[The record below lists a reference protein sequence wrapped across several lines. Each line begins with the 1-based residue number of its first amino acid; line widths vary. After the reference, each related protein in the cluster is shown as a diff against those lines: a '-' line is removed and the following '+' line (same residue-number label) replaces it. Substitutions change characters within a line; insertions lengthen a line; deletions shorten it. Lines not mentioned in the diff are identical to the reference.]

1 MSRLVRHSQLVS
13 GHRELQLKS
22 ERGAMLIMVAV
33 CLLALTLLSA
43 VVVDYGILWTSRR
56 QAQNSADSAAM
67 GAAITML
74 VDPTKTDEAKDV
86 AHKLASENAVWAEYP
101 KDADVLVDLPIT
113 CPPGTGGGVGCVR
126 VDVQRGQT
134 DRNGGTHT
142 NKLPTLFAQLAGI
155 SSQAIMATATAQVIS
170 GNSVRCLK
178 PWAVP
183 DRWNDFDEAPKDG
196 SWNQMDTFTP
206 PTDTYSMPGFKNPQ
220 DDGTEI
226 VLKSGNTSAWSAGWM
241 QEIDWGQTGSNV
253 YRTEIATCPSWI
265 PDVGIY
271 DGTYKCDA
279 KNDTPDP
286 EKGCISVKTGTS
298 QGPTT
303 QGVSDLVNLDPAAHW
318 DGTKVVGGCGDT
330 PAGCGAI
337 NPTGYSF
344 SPRIVPVSLFNPQAF
359 YNESCSGGTGCVVQV
374 SNLIG
379 FFVEGMCSDVYTA
392 ATMPAYCG
400 PKKSDWDK
408 NLVGIIMKYPG
419 SFDFEGGPTTSSFTQ
434 FVRLVR

>member
-1 MSRLVRHSQLVS
+1 MSRLVRHSQLGS
-13 GHRELQLKS
+13 GSRELNLKS

-67 GAAITML
+67 AAAITL
-74 VDPTKTDEAKDV
+74 LAEPTKTAEATSV
-86 AHKLASENAVWAEYP
+86 AHKVASENAVWAEYP

-134 DRNGGTHT
+134 DRNGGVHT

-170 GNSVRCLK
+170 GNAVRCIK
-178 PWAVP
+178 PWAAP
-183 DRWNDFDEAPKDG
+183 DKWIDNDESGGGWAQTDIY
-196 SWNQMDTFTP
+196 NP
-206 PTDTYSMPGFKNPQ
+206 PTDSYVMPGFKNPG

-226 VLKSGNTSAWSAGWM
+226 VLKSGNEANFSAGWM
-241 QEIDWGQTGSNV
+241 QEIDWGIPGSNV
-253 YRTEIATCPSWI
+253 YADEIAGCPSWV
-265 PDVGIY
+265 PTVGIY

-279 KNDTPDP
+279 SGDTPDP
-286 EKGCISVKTGTS
+286 TKGCISVKTGTS
-298 QGPTT
+298 QGKTVSGVGDLIALDSGAYWNGT
-303 QGVSDLVNLDPAAHW
+303 GVS
-318 DGTKVVGGCGDT
+318 GGCGDT
-330 PAGCGAI
+330 PAGCGSI
-337 NPTGYSF
+337 NPTGYEF
-344 SPRIVPVSLFNPQAF
+344 SPRIVPVALFNIDA
-359 YNESCSGGTGCVVQV
+359 YHNEACSGGTGCVIQV

-379 FFVEGMCSDVYTA
+379 FFIEGFCSDVYTA

-400 PKKSDWDK
+400 TKKSQWDK
-408 NLVGIIMKYPG
+408 NLVGRIMKYPG